1 MGSGHTFS
9 TENDFRDAICLMSIG
24 GCFRYKFKRNCP
36 KHITVICV
44 VEGYPWKVTDCA
56 VGKTKIV
63 QVHTFRNQQ
72 NHFLEDV
79 SVSKPAVHCN

>member
-1 MGSGHTFS
+1 
-9 TENDFRDAICLMSIG
+9 MSHVNRR
-24 GCFRYKFKRNCP
+24 CFRYKFKRNCP
-36 KHITVICV
+36 KHITIICV
-44 VEGYPWKVTDCA
+44 VEGYPWKVIDRA

-72 NHFLEDV
+72 NHSLEDV